1 MASTCRQRG
10 AAWRH
15 HLVHARSSGEGGWQT
30 GMTTST
36 STLSDGRLLELD
48 VGLCWVLR
56 EDGKL
61 QRAIGG
67 TLVIDATGKGQPV
80 VTTRPRD

>member
-1 MASTCRQRG
+1 
-10 AAWRH
+10 
-15 HLVHARSSGEGGWQT
+15 
-30 GMTTST
+30 MTTST